1 MCILNFRWR
10 VGLSITAHIG
20 RDRPEARVRQRPK
33 LISPR
38 IPGLRKSVTEQ
49 HERALALLRDMHADA
64 VRFDRTMCDLAHVS
78 PSIERNQIYY
88 MRLWL
93 CIAILGAPVER
104 YCFDDCKDLA
114 SRYGARGVD

>member
-1 MCILNFRWR
+1 QQRVFLNFRWR

-49 HERALALLRDMHADA
+49 HERALALLRDMHADP
-64 VRFDRTMCDLAHVS
+64 VRFDRTMGDLAHVS
-78 PSIERNQIYY
+78 PLERNQIYY
-88 MRLWL
+88 MRLRL
-93 CIAILGAPVER
+93 CITAILGAPVER
-104 YCFDDCKDLA
+104 YCFDDCKA
-114 SRYGARGVD
+114 PRIQVRG

>member
-1 MCILNFRWR
+1 QQRVFLNFRWR

-49 HERALALLRDMHADA
+49 HERALALLSDMHADA
-64 VRFDRTMCDLAHVS
+64 VRFDRTLRDLAHVS
-78 PSIERNQIYY
+78 PLERDDN
-88 MRLWL
+88 LL
-93 CIAILGAPVER
+93 CETAVVHYSNLGCSGRAIR
-104 YCFDDCKDLA
+104 FDDCKDLA
-114 SRYGARGVD
+114 SRYGAR